1 MNDIQSLPQ
10 ALIDTAAKIVSEGSE
25 YHDFF
30 AKAMK
35 KFGITSPSELKGDK
49 EKEFYDY
56 IDKNWKGKGEK
67 KEEKIIRVMSEVG
80 GKYLKYSD
88 LLLQKARL
96 IGDDGQK
103 PNSASVQK
111 VDKLIAKEMKKLGIE
126 EESNLNYESLYL
138 GEKDMYM
145 GIYYDKNPDKLVKVL
160 SKVKI
165 NGLSSVMDDGSFEF
179 DGKPKDANKIS
190 KLLHSKGIEPKYMFD
205 HVVVK
210 EEEITEKAM
219 SLKQIAKKYKR
230 DIAKLNG
237 QMPKYRSKL
246 ELALLAHAYDKNLIK
261 TDNPDHADQVLDGLL
276 DDLDSLT

>member
-67 KEEKIIRVMSEVG
+67 KEEKIIRIMSEVG

-88 LLLQKARL
+88 LLLQKSRL
-96 IGDDGQK
+96 
-103 PNSASVQK
+103 
-111 VDKLIAKEMKKLGIE
+111 VDKHGPSSSQVKKVNGLLGKEMKKLGIE
-126 EESNLNYESLYL
+126 ETDTLNYESLYL

-145 GIYYDKNPDKLVKVL
+145 GIYYGKNPDKLVKVL

-165 NGLSSVMDDGSFEF
+165 TGLSSVMDDGSFEF
-179 DGKPKDANKIS
+179 EGKPKDANKIS
-190 KLLHSKGIEPKYMFD
+190 KLLHSKGIEPQYMFD
-205 HVVVK
+205 HVVK
-210 EEEITEKAM
+210 EEVITEKAM

-230 DIAKLNG
+230 DLAKLKG
-237 QMPKYRSKL
+237 QFPKDRSPL
-246 ELALLAHAYDKNLIK
+246 NRALLAHAYEHGLIK
-261 TDNPDHADQVLDGLL
+261 TDNPDHADKVIDGLL

>member
-67 KEEKIIRVMSEVG
+67 KEEKIIRIMSEVG

-88 LLLQKARL
+88 LLLQKSRL
-96 IGDDGQK
+96 
-103 PNSASVQK
+103 
-111 VDKLIAKEMKKLGIE
+111 VDKHGPSSSQVKKVNGLLGKEMKKLGIE
-126 EESNLNYESLYL
+126 ETDTLNYESLYL

-145 GIYYDKNPDKLVKVL
+145 GIYYGKNPDKLVKVL

-165 NGLSSVMDDGSFEF
+165 TGLSSVMDDGSFEF
-179 DGKPKDANKIS
+179 EGKPKDANKIS
-190 KLLHSKGIEPKYMFD
+190 KLLHSKGIEPQYMFD
-205 HVVVK
+205 HVVK
-210 EEEITEKAM
+210 EEVITEKAM

-230 DIAKLNG
+230 DLAKLKG
-237 QMPKYRSKL
+237 QFPKDRSPL
-246 ELALLAHAYDKNLIK
+246 NRALLAHAYEHGLIK
-261 TDNPDHADQVLDGLL
+261 TDNPDHADKVIDGLL
-276 DDLDSLT
+276 DDLDSLI

>member
-67 KEEKIIRVMSEVG
+67 KEEKIIRIMSEVG

-88 LLLQKARL
+88 LLLQKSRL
-96 IGDDGQK
+96 
-103 PNSASVQK
+103 
-111 VDKLIAKEMKKLGIE
+111 VDKHGPSSSQVKKVNGLLGKEMKKLGIE
-126 EESNLNYESLYL
+126 ETDTLNYESLYL

-145 GIYYDKNPDKLVKVL
+145 GIYYGKNPDKLVKVL

-165 NGLSSVMDDGSFEF
+165 TGLSSVMDDGSFEF
-179 DGKPKDANKIS
+179 EGKPKDANKIS
-190 KLLHSKGIEPKYMFD
+190 KLLHSKGIEPQYMFD
-205 HVVVK
+205 HVVK
-210 EEEITEKAM
+210 EEVITEKAM
-219 SLKQIAKKYKR
+219 SLKQIAKKYKK
-230 DIAKLNG
+230 DLAKLKG
-237 QMPKYRSKL
+237 QFPKDRSPL
-246 ELALLAHAYDKNLIK
+246 NRALLAHAYEHGLIK
-261 TDNPDHADQVLDGLL
+261 TDNPDHADKVIDGLL
-276 DDLDSLT
+276 DDLDSLI

>member
-1 MNDIQSLPQ
+1 MSIQDLPQ
-10 ALIDTAAKIVSEGSE
+10 ALIDTAAKIVSEGSK

-67 KEEKIIRVMSEVG
+67 KEERIIRVMSEVG

-88 LLLQKARL
+88 LLLQKSRL
-96 IGDDGQK
+96 ISDGQK
-103 PNSASVQK
+103 PDSPSVQK
-111 VDKLIAKEMKKLGIE
+111 VDKLLAKEMKKLGIE
-126 EESNLNYESLYL
+126 EESVLNYFDLY
-138 GEKDMYM
+138 
-145 GIYYDKNPDKLVKVL
+145 
-160 SKVKI
+160 
-165 NGLSSVMDDGSFEF
+165 
-179 DGKPKDANKIS
+179 
-190 KLLHSKGIEPKYMFD
+190 
-205 HVVVK
+205 K
-210 EEEITEKAM
+210 EEVITEKAM
-219 SLKQIAKKYKR
+219 SLKQIAKKYKK

-276 DDLDSLT
+276 DDLASLT